1 MILDILRG
9 NRRIPFWLI
18 ATALIGSVAGLI
30 AAVAVGT
37 VGWRYLKPLINTMS
51 ITAQFESVSGLY
63 VNNPV
68 SVLGM
73 PVGRVA
79 RINLTG
85 GYAEVEMVIDK
96 DVKIPVDAQAVTV
109 STSILT
115 DRHIELTPPYRG
127 GPTLQEHDTIGL
139 SHTKSPIEFDRVL
152 AILDKLSGSLRG
164 DGKGQ
169 GPVADLVNNSAA
181 IADGNGDRMKSA
193 ADALSRALRIT
204 SEDGGALTREQ
215 LSTIITNTS
224 SLFEAAAKND
234 QTLREFGS
242 SVRQL
247 SQIVADE
254 GFGPGTTGH
263 TLNVIIEKAAVIVE
277 RNRDNFRQSIQHGN
291 TTLQTMSD
299 YQRETSEFFDLLPLL
314 TDNIYNAVD
323 QNNGALRAHIL
334 TDKVLF
340 DSQFAKEICNLMGL
354 RQLGCS
360 TGTLQDY
367 GPDFGLTY
375 ILNGLAAM
383 GQK

>member
-1 MILDILRG
+1 M
-9 NRRIPFWLI
+9 RRIPRSAII
-18 ATALIGSVAGLI
+18 AVLVTGLTVAAAIGVI
-30 AAVAVGT
+30 
-37 VGWRYLKPLINTMS
+37 GWRYIRPYINT
-51 ITAQFESVSGLY
+51 ITVTAQFESVSGLY

-79 RINLTG
+79 AINLKG
-85 GYAEVEMVIDK
+85 SYAEVELAIDK
-96 DVKIPVDAQAVTV
+96 SVKIPVNAQAVTV

-127 GPTLQEHDTIGL
+127 GPTLNEHDTIGL
-139 SHTKSPIEFDRVL
+139 SNTRSPIEFDRVL
-152 AILDKLSGSLRG
+152 GILDKLSGSLRG
-164 DGKGQ
+164 NGKGQ

-181 IADGNGDRMKSA
+181 IADGNGEQMKSA
-193 ADALSRALRIT
+193 ADALSKALRI
-204 SEDGGALTREQ
+204 SSADGGALTREQ
-215 LSTIITNTS
+215 LTTIITNTS

-234 QTLREFGS
+234 QTLRDFGS

-254 GFGPGTTGH
+254 NLGSGSTGH
-263 TLNVIIEKAAVIVE
+263 TLNTIIEKAGTIVE
-277 RNRDNFRQSIQHGN
+277 KNRDNFKQSIQHGN
-291 TTLQTMSD
+291 SALQSLTD
-299 YQRETSEFFDLLPLL
+299 YQREASELFDVLPLMS
-314 TDNIYNAVD
+314 DNLYNAID
-323 QNNGALRAHIL
+323 QNNGSIRAHIL
-334 TDKVLF
+334 VDKIIF
-340 DSQFAKEICNLMGL
+340 DSQFGKEICNLMGL

-375 ILNGLAAM
+375 MLDGLAAM

>member
-1 MILDILRG
+1 MK
-9 NRRIPFWLI
+9 RISRSVI
-18 ATALIGSVAGLI
+18 ITALITGLI
-30 AAVAVGT
+30 VAAALGVI
-37 VGWRYLKPLINTMS
+37 GWRYLKPYVNTMTV
-51 ITAQFESVSGLY
+51 TAQFESVSGLY
-63 VNNPV
+63 VGNPV

-79 RINLTG
+79 AINLTG
-85 GYAEVEMVIDK
+85 SYAEVELAIDK

-152 AILDKLSGSLRG
+152 GILDKLSGSLRG

-215 LSTIITNTS
+215 LTTIITNTS

-242 SVRQL
+242 SIRQL
-247 SQIVADE
+247 GQIVADE
-254 GFGPGTTGH
+254 DFGSGTTGH
-263 TLNVIIEKAAVIVE
+263 TLNAIIEKAGALVE
-277 RNRDNFRQSIQHGN
+277 RNRDNFKQSIQHGN
-291 TTLQTMSD
+291 TALQSLTD
-299 YQRETSEFFDLLPLL
+299 YQREASELFDVLPLMS
-314 TDNIYNAVD
+314 DNLYNAID
-323 QNNGALRAHIL
+323 RNNGSMRAHIL
-334 TDKVLF
+334 VDKILF
-340 DSQFAKEICNLMGL
+340 DTQLTKEICNMMGL

-375 ILNGLAAM
+375 MLDGLAAM

>member
-1 MILDILRG
+1 MII
-9 NRRIPFWLI
+9 
-18 ATALIGSVAGLI
+18 TALITGLI
-30 AAVAVGT
+30 VAAALGVI
-37 VGWRYLKPLINTMS
+37 GWRYLKPYVNTMTV
-51 ITAQFESVSGLY
+51 TAQFESVSGLY
-63 VNNPV
+63 VGNPV

-79 RINLTG
+79 AINLTG
-85 GYAEVEMVIDK
+85 SYAEVELAIDK

-152 AILDKLSGSLRG
+152 GILDKLSGSLRG

-215 LSTIITNTS
+215 LTTIITNTS

-242 SVRQL
+242 SIRQL
-247 SQIVADE
+247 GQIVADE
-254 GFGPGTTGH
+254 DFGSGTTGH
-263 TLNVIIEKAAVIVE
+263 TLNAIIEKAGALVE
-277 RNRDNFRQSIQHGN
+277 RNRDNFKQSIQHGN
-291 TTLQTMSD
+291 TALQSLTD
-299 YQRETSEFFDLLPLL
+299 YQREASELFDVLPLMS
-314 TDNIYNAVD
+314 DNLYNAID
-323 QNNGALRAHIL
+323 QNNGSMRAHIL
-334 TDKVLF
+334 VDKILF
-340 DSQFAKEICNLMGL
+340 DTQLTKEICNMMGL

-375 ILNGLAAM
+375 MLDGLAAM